1 MSTIRD
7 RNVIDITVVSGNR
20 FILMIVDDMEW
31 TFENRQEHCSMLQ
44 DKINDYLGYIVSG
57 QAEEARPG
65 LRPVIRVV
73 AQHAYS
79 RYCLDFLER
88 VKAFIRRKDDI
99 CDLEWTHE
107 GEGPFE
113 DGFSDGFVFDA
124 DKVYPRLKKNW
135 AKDPLKEIALMAPGA
150 DAPDYPD
157 QMILI
162 RVMDSFIGMLV
173 QDIGN
178 ALTYL
183 TYDMLPEGVT
193 VDELQARAFD
203 NLVRDI
209 SYRTCESK
217 EPGIY
222 GILAG
227 GDFEAESLCL
237 HDIWRQLADTLDDDL
252 VICVPTKDI
261 VFYTKAS
268 EKKLVARMKEMARET
283 YARNEVESPYLLF
296 CKDVF
301 VYARSETGDGSL
313 SPVSTI

>member
-1 MSTIRD
+1 MCFSVLLGTVLFDTFSSGKCVKENRPRKHSPQQHTRSGMSTIRD

-31 TFENRQEHCSMLQ
+31 TFENRQAHCSMLQ

-57 QAEEARPG
+57 QAQEARPG

-124 DKVYPRLKKNW
+124 DKVYPRLKKNR

-162 RVMDSFIGMLV
+162 RVM
-173 QDIGN
+173 
-178 ALTYL
+178 
-183 TYDMLPEGVT
+183 
-193 VDELQARAFD
+193 
-203 NLVRDI
+203 
-209 SYRTCESK
+209 
-217 EPGIY
+217 
-222 GILAG
+222 
-227 GDFEAESLCL
+227 
-237 HDIWRQLADTLDDDL
+237 
-252 VICVPTKDI
+252 
-261 VFYTKAS
+261 
-268 EKKLVARMKEMARET
+268 
-283 YARNEVESPYLLF
+283 
-296 CKDVF
+296 
-301 VYARSETGDGSL
+301 
-313 SPVSTI
+313 